1 MVASEKVYDKAVK
14 DGLNQSYFEFRD
26 GRVVL
31 KSGALGSDISNP
43 KVIADFNNQFN
54 ILSESIRKY
63 RVTGEDQIEDLSV
76 LDKKQGN
83 DSYRKQYFQMLE
95 NRDNID
101 YLVLNKPV
109 TGIVYDAPNGLFVR
123 QRGFSGG
130 TVTNLKIGKLIN
142 GTKVTVTQL
151 FIDKIT
157 DKAIFYAIDAGSEL
171 VKTQLYSRFR
181 KDPNKYPTFLAA
193 DYVKLSE
200 NVDLGAIKSKK
211 KISKN

>member
-1 MVASEKVYDKAVK
+1 M
-14 DGLNQSYFEFRD
+14 
-26 GRVVL
+26 
-31 KSGALGSDISNP
+31 I
-43 KVIADFNNQFN
+43 VI
-54 ILSESIRKY
+54 
-63 RVTGEDQIEDLSV
+63 V
-76 LDKKQGN
+76 
-83 DSYRKQYFQMLE
+83 KQYFQMLE
-95 NRDNID
+95 NQDNID
-101 YLVLNKPV
+101 YLVLDKPV

-157 DKAIFYAIDAGSEL
+157 GKAILCNRCGSEL

-181 KDPNKYPTFLAA
+181 KDPYKYPTFLAA

-200 NVDLGAIKSKK
+200 NVDLGAIKSKRK
-211 KISKN
+211 FSRIN